1 MFDYLPKRK
10 PSMWQSF
17 MRRLTLKD
25 QWLRQR
31 KPSVSARLSNV
42 NVTLIVNGE
51 YWNA

>member
-1 MFDYLPKRK
+1 MQNITKAKRWL
-10 PSMWQSF
+10 WQSF
-17 MRRLTLKD
+17 MRLLTLKD